1 MPDPRIVKLA
11 NVLVNYSIPVKA
23 GDWFL
28 ISSTELA
35 APLVREVFREALKV
49 GAHIEPRHLPP
60 TISPDAQRTGPP
72 PIPGSTIQDLER
84 YAILKT
90 LEACGG
96 STSKAAMILGVSTR
110 KIQYKLHEYGA
121 PNTDEE
127 K

>member
-49 GAHIEPRHLPP
+49 GAHIEPRIGIDGLSEIFVKNASDEQLTH
-60 TISPDAQRTGPP
+60 ISEAERLAAEKVN
-72 PIPGSTIQDLER
+72 STLNIMAS
-84 YAILKT
+84 YNLK
-90 LEACGG
+90 A
-96 STSKAAMILGVSTR
+96 
-110 KIQYKLHEYGA
+110 
-121 PNTDEE
+121 
-127 K
+127 